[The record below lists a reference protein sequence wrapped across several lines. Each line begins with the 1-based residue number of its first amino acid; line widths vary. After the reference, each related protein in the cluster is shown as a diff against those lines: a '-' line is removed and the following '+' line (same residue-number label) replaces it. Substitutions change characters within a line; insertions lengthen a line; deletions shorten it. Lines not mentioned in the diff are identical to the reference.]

1 MIDMSDFVLPSSQWP
16 DLLWEKFLKLSVAEY
31 AFQGFLYLK
40 VALND
45 NVRRK
50 MFRNKKT
57 AQSLSRAPLEDMRDE
72 VLLGLEDGLVHEDDR
87 ANQGGDEQD
96 DEHDAGAATG
106 GLRFTF
112 DLGRFMGCLG
122 RGVIVF

>member
-1 MIDMSDFVLPSSQWP
+1 M
-16 DLLWEKFLKLSVAEY
+16 LWEKFLKLSVAEY

-72 VLLGLEDGLVHEDDR
+72 VPLGLEDGLVHEDDR

-122 RGVIVF
+122 RGVMVF

>member
-40 VALND
+40 VALKD

-57 AQSLSRAPLEDMRDE
+57 AQSLSRAPLEDLRDG
-72 VLLGLEDGLVHEDDR
+72 VPLGLEDGLVHEDNR
-87 ANQGGDEQD
+87 ADEGHD
-96 DEHDAGAATG
+96 EEDHEHDAGAATG

-122 RGVIVF
+122 RGVMVF